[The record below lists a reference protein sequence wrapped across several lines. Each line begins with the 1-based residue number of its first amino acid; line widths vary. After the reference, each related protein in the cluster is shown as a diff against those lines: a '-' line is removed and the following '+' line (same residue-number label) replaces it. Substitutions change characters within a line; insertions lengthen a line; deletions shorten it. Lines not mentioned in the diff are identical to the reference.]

1 MSFVFWAALA
11 VAGFVVGPIVA
22 HLLRRGRARE
32 REFPAAAL
40 VPPLTSTARQRSRL
54 EDYPLLVLRA
64 AMIVG
69 LAVLGATPLV
79 RCQRL
84 SLERNQGASVAM
96 AFVLDDSLSMRDV
109 LSDGAS
115 RWDTAKKG
123 ASDLLH
129 SARTGDSVAIVLAGR
144 PARIALAPTTDLAA
158 ARQALD
164 DLRVS
169 DRATDLGVAVA
180 LARTAVRSLPQKD
193 RRVVVLSDLAGD
205 PIEDG
210 APPAVTPL
218 ASLAEPASD
227 CGITAAER
235 RAGHVTVS
243 VACSSDDAAKNR
255 AVEVVGG
262 ESNGEVKA
270 SSGGPDAGAKRVAK
284 GDVLATA
291 HLGPRRG
298 EQTLSFDVPA
308 RGDVLDARLTGSD
321 ASAHDDEAP
330 VSLETTAPVVGVVAD
345 PSEASA
351 KTGGPT
357 VIEQALGALGQG
369 WVARPLAFVPDDEN
383 GLDDVGALVIDDPP
397 GFSPEARAALAR
409 FLKRGGVGLALL
421 GRRSASTEL
430 GFPLEPFARGAVR
443 WEEASG
449 LGIDATSIGWLG
461 VEGKSLAA
469 IARRGRARLDGT
481 ELDVARVIGKWSDGV
496 PWIVERKVELGVA
509 TTVGLPAS
517 LDDSDLALRPGFLSL
532 LDHVLHQAESRKGS
546 RRTLAGV
553 PWTFSAAKDVAVTGP
568 DGALV
573 VTTEHGDAACTGGGD
588 CEDTVARAVPAVR
601 GRYTVKIGSD
611 AEERTV
617 TLDPA
622 ELLAEPRA
630 PKMSTAGSSAAGT
643 TFVDSSREVAL
654 VLIAL
659 FAAELALRIG
669 RRIAARRAAPA
680 T

>member
-109 LSDGAS
+109 LSDGTS

-129 SARTGDSVAIVLAGR
+129 SARSGDSVAIVLAGR

-210 APPAVTPL
+210 APAAVTPL
-218 ASLAEPASD
+218 ASLAEPAGD

-255 AVEVVGG
+255 AVEVLV
-262 ESNGEVKA
+262 GEVKA
-270 SSGGPDAGAKRVAK
+270 TSGGPDAGAKRAAK
-284 GDVLATA
+284 GDMLATS

-308 RGDVLDARLTGSD
+308 RGDVLDARLTGHD
-321 ASAHDDEAP
+321 AAEHDDTAP

-409 FLKRGGVGLALL
+409 FLQRGGVGLALL

-449 LGIDATSIGWLG
+449 LGIDAMSIGWLG

-481 ELDVARVIGKWSDGV
+481 ELDGARVIGKWSDGV
-496 PWIVERKVELGVA
+496 PWIVERKVGLGVA

-546 RRTLAGV
+546 RRTVAGV

-568 DGALV
+568 DGPVV

-588 CEDTVARAVPAVR
+588 CEDTVERAVPAVR
-601 GRYTVKIGSD
+601 GRYTAKIGSD

-622 ELLAEPRA
+622 EILAEPHA
-630 PKMSTAGSSAAGT
+630 PKMSTAGASAAGT

-654 VLIAL
+654 VLIGL

-680 T
+680 A